1 MYETLYNNLI
11 YKSKYRILFGLWDH
25 NPKARNLVRKAF
37 NNDGKLASATKL
49 ADARTNEM
57 TNQWAQDN
65 KAQFDE
71 EYDKANPLSDNATK
85 SDVLAHNKY

>member
-1 MYETLYNNLI
+1 
-11 YKSKYRILFGLWDH
+11 
-25 NPKARNLVRKAF
+25 
-37 NNDGKLASATKL
+37 
-49 ADARTNEM
+49 M